1 MKCSILQPHY
11 LPWVGYFSMI
21 NNVDEFVFLDDVQFI
36 KREWK
41 NRNKIR
47 KTKESEDYSWIT
59 VPIKKE
65 FQKKNISECE
75 IDYSYEWQKDHL
87 NKIKNVYSKTLY
99 FNEIYETILNT
110 IHLKYNSLSEL
121 NISLIKLVMSYLE
134 IDTKVIM
141 SSTIKV
147 DGQKD
152 VKMLNISKKIKAQ
165 KILINKLSENYLDK
179 TIFEKSN
186 IEVIVQNFEEKK
198 YVQYNN
204 DVILDWIPKLSI
216 IDVLFNCGKNS
227 KNLL

>member
-1 MKCSILQPHY
+1 MRGVILQPNY
-11 LPWVGYFSMI
+11 IPWIGYFEII
-21 NNVDEFVFLDDVQFI
+21 NQVDEFIFLDDVQFI

-47 KTKESEDYSWIT
+47 KTKDSEDYSWIT

-99 FNEIYETILNT
+99 FNEIYETILNK

-134 IDTKVIM
+134 IDTKLIM

-152 VKMLNISKKIKAQ
+152 VKMLNISKKI
-165 KILINKLSENYLDK
+165 
-179 TIFEKSN
+179 
-186 IEVIVQNFEEKK
+186 NF
-198 YVQYNN
+198 
-204 DVILDWIPKLSI
+204 SR
-216 IDVLFNCGKNS
+216 
-227 KNLL
+227 

>member
-11 LPWVGYFSMI
+11 LPWAGYFSMI

-47 KTKESEDYSWIT
+47 KTGNSEDFSWIT

-65 FQKKNISECE
+65 FQKKNISECK

-87 NKIKNVYSKTLY
+87 NKIKNVYSKTPY
-99 FNEIYETILNT
+99 FNEIYETILNK
-110 IHLKYNSLSEL
+110 INLKYNSLSEL
-121 NISLIKLVMSYLE
+121 NISLIKLVMNYLE
-134 IDTKVIM
+134 IDTKLIM

-152 VKMLNISKKIKAQ
+152 IKMLNISKKIKAQ
-165 KILINKLSENYLDK
+165 KILINKLSEEYLDK
-179 TIFEKSN
+179 TIFEKSS

-198 YVQYNN
+198 YTQYNN

-216 IDVLFNCGKNS
+216 IDILFNCGKNS